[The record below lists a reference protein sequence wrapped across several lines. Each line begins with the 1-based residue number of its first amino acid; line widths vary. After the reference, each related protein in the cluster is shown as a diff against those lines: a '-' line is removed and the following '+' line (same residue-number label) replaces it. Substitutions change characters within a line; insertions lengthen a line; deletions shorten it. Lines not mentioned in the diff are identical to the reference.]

1 MIMNNIFK
9 RVSVRKFQDRE
20 VEKDK
25 IEMLLRAAMASPSAK
40 NQQPW
45 RFVVVTDKEKIKELS
60 TCSIYSKF
68 AEKAPLII
76 AVLYDDS
83 NLNAPEFVEID
94 CAICTENILLEAAEL
109 GLGGTMIGVC
119 PDKERMNNVSKVL
132 ETKGLKP
139 FTYIPIG
146 YPVEEKEQTDRF
158 DIDKV
163 SFI

>member
-1 MIMNNIFK
+1 MNSIFK
-9 RVSVRKFQDRE
+9 RVSVRQFQDRE

-25 IEMLLRAAMASPSAK
+25 IELLLKAAMASPSAK

-45 RFVVVTDKEKIKELS
+45 RFVVVTDKDKIKELS

-68 AEKAPLII
+68 GENAPLII
-76 AVLYDDS
+76 VVLYDDS
-83 NLNAPEFVEID
+83 NLKAPEFVEID

-119 PDKERMNNVSKVL
+119 PDEERMNNVRRVL
-132 ETKGLKP
+132 DLDNLVP

-146 YPVEEKEQTDRF
+146 YPINDKEQEDRYDEEKVKY
-158 DIDKV
+158 I
-163 SFI
+163 